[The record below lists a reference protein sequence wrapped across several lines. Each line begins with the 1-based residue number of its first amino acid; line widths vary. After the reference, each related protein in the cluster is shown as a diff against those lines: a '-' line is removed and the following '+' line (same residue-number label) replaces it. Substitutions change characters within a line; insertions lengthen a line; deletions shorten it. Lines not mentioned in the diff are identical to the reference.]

1 MPEPQSAL
9 DLGADAAPKRRV
21 RRQPRRLTNEQ
32 PEPYATVYGFAA
44 ALAVLKR
51 CECDLRPALIEAAV
65 NSGVRGASGL
75 RYLAERILWHLGEI
89 DFPLPEKLSSGE
101 ISYVEDRAREIVQS
115 FRYDRRMVPESRLR
129 GL

>member
-9 DLGADAAPKRRV
+9 DLGADAAPKQRV

-51 CECDLRPALIEAAV
+51 CECDLRPALIEAAA

-75 RYLAERILWHLGEI
+75 RYLAERILWHLGER
-89 DFPLPEKLSSGE
+89 PLPLSTGMTTSE
-101 ISYVEDRAREIVQS
+101 ITFVEDRAKEIVQS